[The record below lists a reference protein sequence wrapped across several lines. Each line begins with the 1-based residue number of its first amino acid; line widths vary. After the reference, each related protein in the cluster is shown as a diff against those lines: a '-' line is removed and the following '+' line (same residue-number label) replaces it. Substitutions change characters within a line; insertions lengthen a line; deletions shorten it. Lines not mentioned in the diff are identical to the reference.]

1 MDLSILTENWTVL
14 LPEMVLTI
22 AVLVVMIVDI
32 LPGRS
37 TSSSGVLSILSLVGI
52 GLALA
57 ASVFVWTQPD
67 AIYLGS
73 ATADSFAFGVRL
85 VVLLAAA
92 FGVLLSQNYID
103 RISKNIGEYY
113 ALILLATVG
122 MMLMGSAIDLI
133 IIFLALEIFSLAVYV
148 LSGYYRENP
157 RSTEAGMKYFLLGA
171 FASSFFVY
179 GMALIYG
186 AGGTTNLR
194 LLAESLQSPAA
205 NQMLL
210 LPGIALLIVGFGFK
224 VSLVPF
230 HMWTPDVYQ
239 GAPTPVTAFMS
250 VGTKTAA
257 FAAFIR
263 VLTEA
268 LPAQQETWGWML
280 AALAV
285 ITMTVGNLAALRQSS
300 VKRMLAYSS
309 VAHAGYLLVALV
321 PATAQGAGA
330 ALFYVFA
337 YAFMNIGAFAVLI
350 ALEKATDG
358 DVEQERFNGIG
369 SRLPWLALA
378 MAIFMFSLAGI
389 PPLAGFFGKFFI
401 FKAAVDTGWAWL
413 AVVGMINSAISAYY
427 YLRVVVAMYFN
438 EGGSVER
445 QQWLGLNVS
454 VAVAAIGTVV
464 VGLYPTFWTNLLM
477 NLGG

>member
-14 LPEMVLTI
+14 LPEVILSVTVLI
-22 AVLVVMIVDI
+22 VMMVDI
-32 LPGRS
+32 WPGRS
-37 TSSSGVLSILSLVGI
+37 TSNSGVLSSLSLVGI
-52 GLALA
+52 LLAMA
-57 ASVFVWTQPD
+57 ATVYVWTQPA
-67 AIYLGS
+67 AIYLAGV
-73 ATADSFAFGVRL
+73 TADNFTFGVRI
-85 VVLLAAA
+85 VILLAAA
-92 FGVLLSQNYID
+92 FGVLLSNHYIE

-113 ALILLATVG
+113 SLILLATVG

-133 IIFLALEIFSLAVYV
+133 VIFLALEIFSLAIYV
-148 LSGYYRENP
+148 LSGYYRDSA
-157 RSTEAGMKYFLLGA
+157 RSSEAGMKYFLLGA
-171 FASSFFVY
+171 FSSSFFVY

-194 LLAESLQSPAA
+194 LLAETLNSPLA
-205 NQMLL
+205 NQLLL
-210 LPGIALLIVGFGFK
+210 LPGMALLIVGFGFK

-268 LPAQQETWGWML
+268 LFAQQETWGWML

-285 ITMTVGNLAALRQSS
+285 VTMTVGNLAALRQLS

-321 PATAQGAGA
+321 PGTAQGAGA

-350 ALEKATDG
+350 ALEKAGEG

-378 MAIFMFSLAGI
+378 MSIFMFSLAGI
-389 PPLAGFFGKFFI
+389 PPLVGFFSKFFV

-413 AVVGMINSAISAYY
+413 AVVGMVNSAISAYY

-438 EGGSVER
+438 EGEAVER
-445 QQWLGLNVS
+445 QRWAGINVS
-454 VAVAAIGTVV
+454 VAIAAVGTVI
-464 VGLYPTFWTNLLM
+464 VGLYPSFWTTLLM
-477 NLGG
+477 NLGR